1 MSVNTRDHETQRD
14 AEEERESTHRSWFSY
29 SETTRGS
36 AQREWH
42 SLNSINRI
50 PLRWHPLNTSHRTP
64 ATEYHPPNI
73 IHWMPSTEYHK
84 SQRII
89 GDRVPASRFKGNQC
103 DWVGFRV
110 EEART
115 CGIYCV
121 HLDDTLSHYHFI
133 ISGAEWLL
141 PKVVVQALHW

>member
-29 SETTRGS
+29 SETTGG
-36 AQREWH
+36 AH
-42 SLNSINRI
+42 SVNGIHWIVSTEYRCAGIH
-50 PLRWHPLNTSHRTP
+50 WTP